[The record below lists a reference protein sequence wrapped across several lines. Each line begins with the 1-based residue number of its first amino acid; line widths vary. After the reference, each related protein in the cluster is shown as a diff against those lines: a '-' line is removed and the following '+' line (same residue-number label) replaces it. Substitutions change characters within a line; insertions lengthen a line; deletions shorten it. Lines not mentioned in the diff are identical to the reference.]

1 MAIWNLSGPIAGA
14 LSYKWSIRTIT
25 FAGVLLVTT
34 TNIICW
40 FAKDITIITFFLG
53 GLQGFGVGMAVTLV
67 PVMINQYFVK
77 YKSTGAG
84 IACAGATAGSFAL
97 PPIVEFAI
105 EEYGLGGSFLM
116 MAGITLHGI
125 LGASLMRPAQWIPKM
140 ASLDGQNN
148 NKYTAGDQNLN
159 FLTKSEE
166 VENLLNENPSS
177 KNKTVSTIH
186 HNGNDDDEDN
196 SLLPNSKISAIIA
209 TKSNHLKQNGING
222 VSIKK
227 KRHCESQVTVD
238 EPHGTLQLIEDPQKP
253 IYVGQDD
260 NRLKAPRGGLFGEVT
275 ERSSLFRKVRNE
287 PSVPG
292 ACLQKGLH
300 LLYSPGFRFSDN
312 ERSDVCWKGSN
323 QNSITGDQNLNFLTK
338 SEEVENLLNENPSSK
353 NKTVSTIH
361 HNGNDDDEDNSLLP
375 NSKMS
380 AIIATKSNH
389 LKQNGIN
396 GVSIKKKRHYESQ
409 VTVDEPHGTLQLIE
423 DPQKPIYV
431 VQDDNRLKGMME
443 PIKAACEIIKNP
455 MFLIIASNYS
465 IFFLSYMTYLIVIVD
480 YSLDL
485 GIDRTDCV
493 FLVSTFSIADL
504 IGRVGSGW
512 ITDSGIMKRKHLMMG
527 NMILVGGL
535 LAATSFTTTYIAVTA
550 ISVCTGLVVGINLI
564 LFYAL
569 LEEYLGIRQLPMAI
583 GLMNFSIGVISLVT
597 PLLTGYFRDTMG
609 SYDHLFHLLGGAS
622 IFCGLLWILEPLSSR
637 CNLISSTNLK
647 VATRVHHE
655 DCIDRKH

>member
-1 MAIWNLSGPIAGA
+1 MVTRGADSPWSWVIAAACCWVTFVIQGLVRSGGVVYVALIDTYGVTRGQASWPFTLRMAIWNLSGPIAGA

-253 IYVGQDD
+253 IYV
-260 NRLKAPRGGLFGEVT
+260 
-275 ERSSLFRKVRNE
+275 
-287 PSVPG
+287 
-292 ACLQKGLH
+292 
-300 LLYSPGFRFSDN
+300 
-312 ERSDVCWKGSN
+312 
-323 QNSITGDQNLNFLTK
+323 
-338 SEEVENLLNENPSSK
+338 
-353 NKTVSTIH
+353 
-361 HNGNDDDEDNSLLP
+361 
-375 NSKMS
+375 
-380 AIIATKSNH
+380 
-389 LKQNGIN
+389 
-396 GVSIKKKRHYESQ
+396 
-409 VTVDEPHGTLQLIE
+409 
-423 DPQKPIYV
+423 

-597 PLLTGYFRDTMG
+597 PLLTG
-609 SYDHLFHLLGGAS
+609 
-622 IFCGLLWILEPLSSR
+622 
-637 CNLISSTNLK
+637 K
-647 VATRVHHE
+647 
-655 DCIDRKH
+655 